1 MELERRDLT
10 ARELEV
16 VRLLSEGCTYARIA
30 QRLGISEHT
39 VTSHIKNVYRK
50 LDVHTA
56 AAAVFRVFAVL
67 ELQLSDGGSPDYGM
81 GRAPALS

>member
-1 MELERRDLT
+1 MERSDLT

-39 VTSHIKNVYRK
+39 VTSHIKNTYRK

-56 AAAVFRVFAVL
+56 AAAVFRV
-67 ELQLSDGGSPDYGM
+67 LQLLASQP
-81 GRAPALS
+81 AP